1 MYITKQGQAWDQIA
15 KEIYGKESCAGY
27 LMQSNPKYLNIFVF
41 PSGIAL
47 ETPEIPEEK
56 KNMPPWR

>member
-15 KEIYGKESCAGY
+15 KAVYGKETNADY
-27 LMQSNPKYLNIFVF
+27 LMQCNPKYLGIFVF

-47 ETPEIPEEK
+47 ETPELPEEK
-56 KNMPPWR
+56 KNMPSWR